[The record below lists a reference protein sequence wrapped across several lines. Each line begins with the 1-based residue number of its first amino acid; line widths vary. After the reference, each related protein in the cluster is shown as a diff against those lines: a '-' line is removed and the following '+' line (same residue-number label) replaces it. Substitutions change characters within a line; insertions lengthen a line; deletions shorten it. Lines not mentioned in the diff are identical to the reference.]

1 MADSDDKT
9 EQPTGKKLDDARK
22 KGQVPRSK
30 EAGTFFVLFAGVLAI
45 WIFSGFLSR
54 GMQQVM
60 FNSFTLTREQT
71 FSTDEFRRIFIENI
85 KCIAIP
91 LIGISSIVFVCAI
104 IGAIFI
110 GGYNFSQEALKPKF
124 NKLNPVTGLGRIFS
138 INSIIE
144 LIKGI
149 LKVSFIGTFCY
160 FALSGKF
167 SELMALS
174 FLDSHAAIRRGIYLL
189 FHLML
194 IIVCAMLPIV
204 LLDVP
209 YQKWHYI
216 RQLRM
221 SKQEVKDEYKDS
233 EGNPQIKCKIK
244 QMQYQMA
251 ARRMMQKVPEADVVV
266 TNPTHYAVALSYDV
280 DGSTAPIVVA
290 KGIDEIAEKIK
301 EIARESNVPVIPIPP
316 LSRSL
321 YYTTEL
327 DTEIPRGLFKA
338 VAQLLAWVMGMKAY
352 KEGKS
357 AQKPKE
363 LDKNLPIPEELRF

>member
-1 MADSDDKT
+1 MANNDDKT
-9 EQPTGKKLDDARK
+9 EQPTAKKLADARK

-30 EAGTFFVLFAGVLAI
+30 EAATFLVLLAGVISL
-45 WIFSGFLSR
+45 WIFSSWLGR
-54 GMQQVM
+54 GLRQVM
-60 FNSFTLTREQT
+60 LNSFNLTREQI
-71 FSTDEFRRIFIENI
+71 FATDEYARIMVENLAD
-85 KCIAIP
+85 IAIP
-91 LIGISSIVFVCAI
+91 VLGISVILFICGIYGNIFV
-104 IGAIFI
+104 
-110 GGYNFSQEALKPKF
+110 GGYNFSHEAYMPKF
-124 NKLNPVTGLGRIFS
+124 SKLNPINGIGRIFS

-149 LKVSFIGTFCY
+149 LKVSFIGPFCY

-233 EGNPQIKCKIK
+233 EGNPQIKGKIK

-290 KGIDEIAEKIK
+290 KGIDDIAEKIK
-301 EIARESNVPVIPIPP
+301 EIARESDVLIVPAPP
-316 LSRSL
+316 FARSL
-321 YYTTEL
+321 YYTT
-327 DTEIPRGLFKA
+327 DYDCEIPKGLFAA
-338 VAQLLAWVMGMKAY
+338 VAQVLAYVFHMTRFK
-352 KEGKS
+352 KGKS
-357 AQKPKE
+357 PRPKE
-363 LDKNLPIPEELRF
+363 VSKDLPIPDDMRY

>member
-1 MADSDDKT
+1 MANNDDKT
-9 EQPTGKKLDDARK
+9 EQPTAKKLADARK

-30 EAGTFFVLFAGVLAI
+30 EAATFLVLLAGVISL
-45 WIFSGFLSR
+45 WIFSSWLGR
-54 GMQQVM
+54 GLRQVM
-60 FNSFTLTREQT
+60 LNSFNLTREQI
-71 FSTDEFRRIFIENI
+71 FATDEYARIMVENLAD
-85 KCIAIP
+85 IAIP
-91 LIGISSIVFVCAI
+91 VLGISVILFICGIYGNIFV
-104 IGAIFI
+104 
-110 GGYNFSQEALKPKF
+110 GGYNFSHEAYMPKF
-124 NKLNPVTGLGRIFS
+124 SKLNPINGIGRIFS

-233 EGNPQIKCKIK
+233 EGNPQIKGKIK

-280 DGSTAPIVVA
+280 DGTTAPLVVA